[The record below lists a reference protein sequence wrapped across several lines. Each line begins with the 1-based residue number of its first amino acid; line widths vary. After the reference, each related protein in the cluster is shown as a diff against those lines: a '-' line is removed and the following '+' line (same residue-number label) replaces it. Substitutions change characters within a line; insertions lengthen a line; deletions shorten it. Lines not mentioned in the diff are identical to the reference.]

1 MYDGIGRPFMFGCR
15 TNGALVWDQMRA
27 LYGVRKEDYVTAE
40 AALKHA
46 PMGQNLVFWQPH
58 DESFPSSGKFQLTR
72 IDGQIPDLANDYAG
86 IIESSLTAV
95 YYHSRSFSRS
105 FGKPLHITGG
115 AAGSHGIM
123 RRVAAIWNRPLIV
136 MGKGSAALGAAVA
149 GVSAYFKH
157 TGEILNVEDYSMTVS
172 PRGEIIEPIA
182 EDVKVFHN
190 PGGYLEKFAREEASF
205 IKKYP
210 PS

>member
-1 MYDGIGRPFMFGCR
+1 MGLDVSTQSLSASVLDIDERKKLAELSLDYLKDERLNTFGIR
-15 TNGALVWDQMRA
+15 
-27 LYGVRKEDYVTAE
+27 ESDYI
-40 AALKHA
+40 L
-46 PMGQNLVFWQPH
+46 PP
-58 DESFPSSGKFQLTR
+58 
-72 IDGQIPDLANDYAG
+72 
-86 IIESSLTAV
+86 
-95 YYHSRSFSRS
+95 RS

-115 AAGSHGIM
+115 AAGGHGIM

-136 MGKGSAALGAAVA
+136 MGKGGAALGAAVA

-157 TGEILNVEDYSMTVS
+157 TGEMLNVEDYSMSVS

-210 PS
+210 LG